1 MNEDLNYWH
10 VIQKILNNHGY
21 PTYDQGIMMNFM
33 TSCNDYQYIIKK
45 NKNPILS
52 SINDICLSSGCNLY
66 LEEEEDTDTDDDL
79 SDIAS

>member
-1 MNEDLNYWH
+1 
-10 VIQKILNNHGY
+10 
-21 PTYDQGIMMNFM
+21 MNFY
-33 TSCNDYQYIIKK
+33 DLFVEK